1 MRMGDDGHP
10 PRRPVR
16 ILVRIAAPGCAA
28 GPSRIHSAP
37 GSSALTTRNC
47 LFICINSIKKPS
59 AFQKQIYPT
68 ECTFN
73 KHRKIGFSVV
83 LQIYLCDFR
92 KRLLVFCK
100 DDSDSPRPLTAVQ
113 T

>member
-1 MRMGDDGHP
+1 MTGIRRGVRFACGSHGGSYCGAGMRCGTIAHP
-10 PRRPVR
+10 
-16 ILVRIAAPGCAA
+16 LCATQLRA
-28 GPSRIHSAP
+28 NHAQ
-37 GSSALTTRNC
+37 

-68 ECTFN
+68 ECPFN